1 MIYIIISS
9 VLSYLVGSIS
19 SAVIVS
25 KKIYNTDIRSH
36 GSGNAG
42 ATNTLRTLGKKAAI
56 IVFAADFLKGM
67 LSAGIAWIFVYFLD
81 APYECLL
88 FAGFFVQ
95 VGHCL
100 PVFFGFKGG
109 KGVAT
114 AAGTAMAIMPHI
126 AVLLLAVF
134 TVIALPSRI
143 VSLASGVCATLYP
156 LFAYFLTE
164 SHSTENFLFAA
175 SCSVLIIVMHT
186 SNISRM
192 IQDKEKTLSAE

>member
-1 MIYIIISS
+1 MMYYIIIS
-9 VLSYLVGSIS
+9 VISYLIGSVN
-19 SAVIVS
+19 SAIIVS
-25 KKIYNTDIRSH
+25 KKLYATDIRSH

-42 ATNTLRTLGKKAAI
+42 ATNTLRTLGKKAAA
-56 IVFAADFLKGM
+56 IVFAFDFLKG
-67 LSAGIAWIFVYFLD
+67 LFSVGIAWLLIYFFD

-95 VGHCL
+95 LGHCL
-100 PVFFGFKGG
+100 PIFFNFKGG

-114 AAGTAMAIMPHI
+114 AAGTAIGIMPFVAI
-126 AVLLLAVF
+126 LLLAIF
-134 TVIALPSRI
+134 AVIALSSKV

-164 SHSTENFLFAA
+164 SHNTENFLFAA

-186 SNISRM
+186 ANISRLLTEN
-192 IQDKEKTLSAE
+192 EKPFSAN